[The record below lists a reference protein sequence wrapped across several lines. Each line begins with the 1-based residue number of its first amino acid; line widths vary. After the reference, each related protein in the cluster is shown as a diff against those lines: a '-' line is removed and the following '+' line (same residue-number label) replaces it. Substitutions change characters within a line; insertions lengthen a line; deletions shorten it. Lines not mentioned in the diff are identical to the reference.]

1 MKKIICTLLLILCTI
16 GLRAQEISNVPFKVS
31 VGTINRASLV
41 KLLDKRV
48 EEYAKWRVESNSSF
62 DPHIFYNVHAD
73 FIELISYNTTFRQS
87 TRRSYNVPP
96 EITNKYSQVYISAY
110 IDLLHRAINHI
121 KEQEEKQRNY
131 KIR

>member
-48 EEYAKWRVESNSSF
+48 EEYAKWRVERNSSF
-62 DPHIFYNVHAD
+62 DPHIFYNVHA
-73 FIELISYNTTFRQS
+73 
-87 TRRSYNVPP
+87 
-96 EITNKYSQVYISAY
+96 
-110 IDLLHRAINHI
+110 
-121 KEQEEKQRNY
+121 
-131 KIR
+131 